1 MFSSFGFERTPTLN
15 RLFAGVFISAI
26 GTGMT
31 LSLLLVY
38 LHELRGFT
46 NSFGGFILAYMAT
59 IAVAFTAPAGWL
71 IDKIGPKP
79 VALFGLLLEG
89 GAVAGWALVNT
100 KFEAI
105 LVASLSAI
113 GTLMIWPPQTVM
125 ITRATDPSIR
135 QNAFALNF
143 MLLNLGIAFGGLLA
157 ASIVKDGDLQSFQVL
172 YFADS
177 LSYAGYFLI
186 LLTVKSKFKK
196 EEASSEPQVG
206 GYREVLR
213 DRTFIRISLGS
224 LIYLTFG
231 YASLQA
237 GLAIYTTQFLGLSPK
252 WLGLI
257 FAANTITIF
266 MLQGFVLKWLEA
278 IRDLAA
284 LRKLG
289 YLWGGSWIVI
299 GSAAFFSGQLAGI
312 LVALSQVIFAFG
324 EMIWAP
330 KAPSIVNRLAPENLR
345 GRYNALM
352 GAQWNVA
359 MIIGAAIF
367 GFMIGRDLYWEWLT
381 LMLLGSL
388 APLLVFRN
396 MPELEKV

>member
-1 MFSSFGFERTPTLN
+1 
-15 RLFAGVFISAI
+15 
-26 GTGMT
+26 
-31 LSLLLVY
+31 
-38 LHELRGFT
+38 
-46 NSFGGFILAYMAT
+46 
-59 IAVAFTAPAGWL
+59 
-71 IDKIGPKP
+71 
-79 VALFGLLLEG
+79 
-89 GAVAGWALVNT
+89 
-100 KFEAI
+100 
-105 LVASLSAI
+105 
-113 GTLMIWPPQTVM
+113 
-125 ITRATDPSIR
+125 
-135 QNAFALNF
+135 
-143 MLLNLGIAFGGLLA
+143 
-157 ASIVKDGDLQSFQVL
+157 
-172 YFADS
+172 
-177 LSYAGYFLI
+177 
-186 LLTVKSKFKK
+186 
-196 EEASSEPQVG
+196 
-206 GYREVLR
+206 
-213 DRTFIRISLGS
+213 

-266 MLQGFVLKWLEA
+266 MLQGFVLKWLKG
-278 IRDLAA
+278 IKDLAA